1 MVNKIYQFDYFIG
14 GILLGILYLMTPL
27 PQRKAFCY
35 HCGIALFF
43 SYLEANIDSLWIL
56 GCLSLP

>member
-14 GILLGILYLMTPL
+14 DILLGILYLMTPL

-43 SYLEANIDSLWIL
+43 SYLEANIDYGS
-56 GCLSLP
+56 